1 MKKKLFAGVF
11 ALVFCLSLSISVFA
25 ANESGFSSEYYRVQ
39 DNADLLTQ
47 EEQDTLLQE
56 LDEIS
61 QRQKM
66 DIVIATTNSL
76 DGKDVVA
83 YADDLYDECDYGYG
97 EQKDGVLL
105 LISMED
111 RDWYISTC
119 GYGITAFTDAGIQYI
134 GEQMLSDLSEGDY
147 AAAFDVFAEQCD
159 SFITQARNDEPFDSK
174 NLPREPLGNK
184 WILISIVVGVV
195 LAFLVVGGM
204 KGQLKSVRS
213 KPTARDYL
221 REGSFEVTESRDLF
235 LYSHVDKT
243 ARPDDDDDDYSSG
256 SSTHTSSSGQTHG
269 GGGGKF

>member
-105 LISMED
+105 LISMEE

>member
-1 MKKKLFAGVF
+1 MKKKAFRGCICPCFLPVPFDFGICRERKRIF
-11 ALVFCLSLSISVFA
+11 LGILSCTGQCRS
-25 ANESGFSSEYYRVQ
+25 
-39 DNADLLTQ
+39 ADTGG
-47 EEQDTLLQE
+47 TRYLLQE

-174 NLPREPLGNK
+174 HLPREPLGNK
-184 WILISIVVGVV
+184 WILISIVDGVV

-221 REGSFEVTESRDLF
+221 REEASR
-235 LYSHVDKT
+235 
-243 ARPDDDDDDYSSG
+243 
-256 SSTHTSSSGQTHG
+256 
-269 GGGGKF
+269 